1 MRRQSWIALAAAV
14 FFGLVAVYLV
24 NTFLTGTERMAEQSQ
39 AQSVRTTRVAVAAL
53 PLEFGTRLNAQN
65 VRFVDWPADSVP
77 EGSFLSATD
86 LMPAR
91 TERVALRAIARG
103 EPILRSRISGDGGR
117 ATLSALLPADMRA
130 VAIRISDVAGVAG
143 FALPG
148 DRVDV
153 ILTREVGQER
163 VVSVLLNNARLIAV
177 DQDANESSERP
188 SVARTATLEVSQ
200 EDAQMLALGGAVGQL
215 SLALRSVRAPQEM
228 VSYDNPIRSGDLAGG
243 NFTPPAALAA
253 SGPAVT
259 PSGPQ
264 PQQILRR
271 GPVPP
276 RRGTSVEVV
285 KGTTA
290 RDYEVRRYGGL

>member
-1 MRRQSWIALAAAV
+1 MRRQSWIVLGLAI

-24 NTFLTGTERMAEQSQ
+24 NTFLTSNAPLAEAGRPQ
-39 AQSVRTTRVAVAAL
+39 AFRTTRVAVAAL
-53 PLEFGTRLNAQN
+53 PLEFGTRLNGQN

-77 EGSFLSATD
+77 EGSFISATD
-86 LMPAR
+86 LMPAG

-117 ATLSALLPADMRA
+117 ATLSALLPPDMRA

-153 ILTREVGQER
+153 ILTREVGEER
-163 VVSVLLNNARLIAV
+163 VVSVLLNNVRLIAV

-188 SVARTATLEVSQ
+188 SVARTATLEVGQ

-215 SLALRSVRAPQEM
+215 SLALRSVRAPQDM

-243 NFTPPAALAA
+243 NFAPAPALATSA
-253 SGPAVT
+253 PSAA

-264 PQQILRR
+264 QQILRR
-271 GPVPP
+271 AAVPP
-276 RRGTSVEVV
+276 RRGSSVEVV
-285 KGTTA
+285 RGTA
-290 RDYEVRRYGGL
+290 SREYEVGRYGGL